1 MPFNYLLTNLLVDV
15 PQAVGA
21 IFVDPEGEAVEWV
34 SRHNDPFDL
43 KVEGAYHSIFMR
55 QLERLTTSVDAGP
68 IDSFVIEGSRLVT
81 LTQALPDGYYVV
93 LVVDRS
99 GSRAHALHRLRR
111 AAEVIAKEIF

>member
-15 PQAVGA
+15 PEAIGA
-21 IFVDPEGEAVEWV
+21 IFLDYDGETVDFVTRHGE
-34 SRHNDPFDL
+34 PFDL

-55 QLERLTTSVDAGP
+55 RLEELTTGSKAGP
-68 IDSFVIEGSRLVT
+68 IDCFILEGSDLIT

-99 GSRAHALHRLRR
+99 GSQAQALHRLRR
-111 AAEVIAKEIF
+111 AAQVIAKEII

>member
-34 SRHNDPFDL
+34 TRHNDPFDL

-55 QLERLTTSVDAGP
+55 KLEQLTTSVNAGP
-68 IDSFVIEGSRLVT
+68 IDSFVIEGGRLVT
-81 LTQALPDGYYVV
+81 LTQALPGGYYVV
-93 LVVDRS
+93 LVVNRS

-111 AAEVIAKEIF
+111 AAEVFAKEIF

>member
-34 SRHNDPFDL
+34 TRHGNPFDL

-55 QLERLTTSVDAGP
+55 QLENIATSVKVGA
-68 IDSFVIEGSRLVT
+68 IDSFVLEGSRMVT

-93 LVVDRS
+93 LVVDRN
-99 GSRAHALHRLRR
+99 GSRAQALHRLRL
-111 AAEVIAKEIF
+111 AAQVIAQEIT

>member
-34 SRHNDPFDL
+34 TRHSDPFDL

-55 QLERLTTSVDAGP
+55 RLEELTTGSKVGP
-68 IDSFVIEGSRLVT
+68 IDSLILEGSQLVT

-99 GSRAHALHRLRR
+99 GSQAQALHRLGR
-111 AAEVIAKEIF
+111 AAQVFAKEII

>member
-21 IFVDPEGEAVEWV
+21 IFVDPEGESVEWV
-34 SRHNDPFDL
+34 TRHGDPFDL

-55 QLERLTTSVDAGP
+55 RMETVVTRMKVGA
-68 IDSFVIEGSRLVT
+68 IDSLVLEGSRLIT

-99 GSRAHALHRLRR
+99 GSRGQALHRLRR
-111 AAEVIAKEIF
+111 AAEVIAQEIV

>member
-34 SRHNDPFDL
+34 ARHGDPFDL

-55 QLERLTTSVDAGP
+55 QLENVATSVKVGA
-68 IDSFVIEGSRLVT
+68 IDSFVLEGSRMVT
-81 LTQALPDGYYVV
+81 LTQALPDGYYVM
-93 LVVDRS
+93 LVVDRN
-99 GSRAHALHRLRR
+99 GSRAQALHRLRR
-111 AAEVIAKEIF
+111 AAQIIAQEIT

>member
-1 MPFNYLLTNLLVDV
+1 MLFNYLLTNLLVDV

-34 SRHNDPFDL
+34 TRHNDPFDL

-55 QLERLTTSVDAGP
+55 QLEDVTTSIRAGT
-68 IDSFVIEGSRLVT
+68 IESLVLEGSRLVT
-81 LTQALPDGYYVV
+81 LTQALPGGYYVV
-93 LVVDRS
+93 LVVDRY

-111 AAEVIAKEIF
+111 AAEVIAKEIV

>member
-21 IFVDPEGEAVEWV
+21 IFVDPQGEAVEWV
-34 SRHNDPFDL
+34 TRHNDPFDL

-55 QLERLTTSVDAGP
+55 QLEELTTSVDAGP
-68 IDSFVIEGSRLVT
+68 IDSFVLEGSRLVT
-81 LTQALPDGYYVV
+81 LTQALAGGYYVV

-111 AAEVIAKEIF
+111 AAEVIANEIV

>member
-1 MPFNYLLTNLLVDV
+1 MPFNYLLTYLLVDV

-34 SRHNDPFDL
+34 TRHNDPFDL

-55 QLERLTTSVDAGP
+55 QLDQVASSADTGTISSLVL
-68 IDSFVIEGSRLVT
+68 EGSQLVT
-81 LTQALPDGYYVV
+81 LTQALPRGYYVV

-99 GSRAHALHRLRR
+99 GSKAHALHRLRC
-111 AAEVIAKEIF
+111 AAEVIAEEIV

>member
-15 PQAVGA
+15 PHAVGA

-34 SRHNDPFDL
+34 TRHGDPFDL

-55 QLERLTTSVDAGP
+55 RLEELTTDSKAGP
-68 IDSFVIEGSRLVT
+68 VQSFILEGSRLVT

-99 GSRAHALHRLRR
+99 GSRAYALHRLRR
-111 AAEVIAKEIF
+111 AAEVIANEIS

>member
-34 SRHNDPFDL
+34 TRRGDPFDL

-55 QLERLTTSVDAGP
+55 QLENVASSVKVGA
-68 IDSFVIEGSRLVT
+68 IDSFVLEGSRLVT

-93 LVVDRS
+93 LIVDRS
-99 GSRAHALHRLRR
+99 GSRAQALHRLRC
-111 AAEVIAKEIF
+111 AAQVFAQEIT

>member
-21 IFVDPEGEAVEWV
+21 IFVDPEGEAVDWV
-34 SRHNDPFDL
+34 TRHGDPFDL

-55 QLERLTTSVDAGP
+55 RLEELTTGSKVGP
-68 IDSFVIEGSRLVT
+68 IDSFILEGSELIT

-99 GSRAHALHRLRR
+99 GSQAQALNRLRR
-111 AAEVIAKEIF
+111 AAQVIAKEIV

>member
-21 IFVDPEGEAVEWV
+21 IFVDPEGEAVDWV
-34 SRHNDPFDL
+34 TRHNDPFDL

-55 QLERLTTSVDAGP
+55 KLEQLTISVDTGP
-68 IDSFVIEGSRLVT
+68 IDSFVLEGSRLVT
-81 LTQALPDGYYVV
+81 LTQALPGGYYVV

-99 GSRAHALHRLRR
+99 GSQAQARYRLRR
-111 AAEVIAKEIF
+111 AARVIANEIV

>member
-34 SRHNDPFDL
+34 TRHNDPFDL

-55 QLERLTTSVDAGP
+55 QLEQLTTDVKAGP
-68 IDSFVIEGSRLVT
+68 IDSLVIEGSRLVT

-111 AAEVIAKEIF
+111 AAEVIAREIF

>member
-21 IFVDPEGEAVEWV
+21 IFVDPQGEAVEWV
-34 SRHNDPFDL
+34 TRHDNPFDL

-55 QLERLTTSVDAGP
+55 QLEQLTTSVNAGQ

-93 LVVDRS
+93 LIVDPS
-99 GSRAHALHRLRR
+99 GPRAQALHRLRC
-111 AAEVIAKEIF
+111 AARVFAQEIS

>member
-34 SRHNDPFDL
+34 TRHNNPFDL

-55 QLERLTTSVDAGP
+55 RLEQLTTGVNAGP
-68 IDSFVIEGSRLVT
+68 IDSVVIEGSRLVT

-111 AAEVIAKEIF
+111 AAEVIAKEII

>member
-21 IFVDPEGEAVEWV
+21 ILVDPEGEAVEWV
-34 SRHNDPFDL
+34 TRHNDPFDL

-55 QLERLTTSVDAGP
+55 QLEQLTTSVNAGP

-81 LTQALPDGYYVV
+81 LTQALPGGYYVV
-93 LVVDRS
+93 LVVDRT
-99 GSRAHALHRLRR
+99 GSRAQALHRLRR
-111 AAEVIAKEIF
+111 AAEVIAKELT

>member
-1 MPFNYLLTNLLVDV
+1 MVFSYLLTNLLVDV

-34 SRHNDPFDL
+34 TRHGDPFGL

-55 QLERLTTSVDAGP
+55 QLERLTKSVDVGP
-68 IDSFVIEGSRLVT
+68 IESIVLEGRRLVT

-93 LVVDRS
+93 LVVDRK
-99 GSRAHALHRLRR
+99 GSPAQALHRLRR
-111 AAEVIAKEIF
+111 AARVFAEELG